1 MIIVKLLVKAEP
13 VYQNALQRPSMFGLR
28 KAAEPDDDNS
38 STVRNIKATLNKHL
52 NRWFSLRNLKL
63 NSPLV
68 LAAALDP

>member
-1 MIIVKLLVKAEP
+1 
-13 VYQNALQRPSMFGLR
+13 MFGLH

-52 NRWFSLRNLKL
+52 NRWFNLRNLKL